1 MSLRDEILAC
11 QDAKIVKVDIENWP
25 PVYVRTM
32 SGEELR
38 KLANLE
44 KAKKD
49 DTLILLAFTVC
60 DEAGNLLFT
69 IEDMEALSKKNYT
82 ALVKLT
88 YVAKHLNKLEEED
101 LVELKKT
108 LGETP

>member
-1 MSLRDEILAC
+1 MSLRDDVLNAN
-11 QDAKIVKVDIENWP
+11 DSKIVKVDIDGWP

-32 SGEELR
+32 SGQELR
-38 KLANLE
+38 KLATLE
-44 KAKKD
+44 QAKKD

-101 LVELKKT
+101 LAELKKT
-108 LGETP
+108 LEKTL